1 MTDGPKNQEPEWP
14 LKPGPFA
21 QSLLLQ
27 SGLACL
33 LPASLDWL
41 LAHGPGWEITI
52 HASRQLQDIY
62 EYNIKN
68 YNN

>member
-1 MTDGPKNQEPEWP
+1 MTDGPKNQEP
-14 LKPGPFA
+14 GPFVA

-33 LPASLDWL
+33 LLASLDWL

-62 EYNIKN
+62 EYKEL
-68 YNN
+68 